1 MQHDDPG
8 SSDPDVTGR
17 RRYGD
22 PRKAQ
27 AQKSAKHEREQSKR
41 EFSGGFLLF
50 ILFAWIVF
58 FVLWLAVGSLLVAA
72 IVFGLLLS
80 GGIAVFNAT

>member
-1 MQHDDPG
+1 M
-8 SSDPDVTGR
+8 TGK

-22 PRKAQ
+22 PRKDQRQESSKQ
-27 AQKSAKHEREQSKR
+27 ARGRSKR

>member
-1 MQHDDPG
+1 M
-8 SSDPDVTGR
+8 TGK

-22 PRKAQ
+22 PRKDQ
-27 AQKSAKHEREQSKR
+27 ARERAKQEQERSKR

-58 FVLWLAVGSLLVAA
+58 FVLWLAAGSLLVAA
-72 IVFGLLLS
+72 IVFGVLLS
-80 GGIAVFNAT
+80 GGIAVFNAR

>member
-1 MQHDDPG
+1 M
-8 SSDPDVTGR
+8 TGK

-22 PRKAQ
+22 PRKNQ
-27 AQKSAKHEREQSKR
+27 AQESAKQARERSKR
-41 EFSGGFLLF
+41 EFSGGFLFF

-58 FVLWLAVGSLLVAA
+58 FVLWLAAGSLLVAA

-80 GGIAVFNAT
+80 AGIALFNAK

>member
-27 AQKSAKHEREQSKR
+27 AQESAKHEREQSKR

-58 FVLWLAVGSLLVAA
+58 FVLWLAAGSLLVAA
-72 IVFGLLLS
+72 LVFGVLLS
-80 GGIAVFNAT
+80 GGIAVFNAR

>member
-1 MQHDDPG
+1 M
-8 SSDPDVTGR
+8 TGK

-22 PRKAQ
+22 PRKNQQQESSKQ
-27 AQKSAKHEREQSKR
+27 ARESKR
-41 EFSGGFLLF
+41 EFSGGFLF
-50 ILFAWIVF
+50 YIAFAWIVF

-80 GGIAVFNAT
+80 AGIALFNAK